1 MRFIFIVLFLVSFG
15 SVSMGR
21 DNLGSK
27 VKNVEIHQ
35 SKRISKIIEKE
46 VVCNALNGQLV
57 NTCKSFK
64 ADTITIIELPI
75 TIEYIMHLR
84 SYVKKQEGF

>member
-1 MRFIFIVLFLVSFG
+1 MKFVFIVLFLVSFG

-21 DNLGSK
+21 ENLGSK
-27 VKNVEIHQ
+27 VKNMAILQ

-46 VVCNALNGQLV
+46 GVCTALNGQLV
-57 NTCKSFK
+57 NTCQSVK
-64 ADTITIIELPI
+64 ADTLTKIELPI

>member
-21 DNLGSK
+21 ENLGSK
-27 VKNVEIHQ
+27 VKNMAILQ

-46 VVCNALNGQLV
+46 GVCTALNGQLV
-57 NTCKSFK
+57 NTCQSVK
-64 ADTITIIELPI
+64 ADTLTKIELPI